1 MKSGFSK
8 VPRSARFSL
17 FLWVFRKIVVFWQV
31 TAGLSGQDMSPSYLV
46 FVCDPFSSKI
56 LA

>member
-31 TAGLSGQDMSPSYLV
+31 TAGLSGQDMSQSYLV